1 MRGFLPVVIMAAT
14 VLGSIVMVPTPAR
27 ASANFAFCLQLG
39 GSTQCDYATYEQCQA
54 TASGI
59 GADCIGNPDPSAT
72 RSVEPSRPARRV
84 ARRR

>member
-1 MRGFLPVVIMAAT
+1 MRSFLPVVIMAT
-14 VLGSIVMVPTPAR
+14 TFGLIVIHPVPAG
-27 ASANFAFCLQLG
+27 ANANLAFCLQLG
-39 GSTQCDYATYEQCQA
+39 GSTQCDYTTYEQCQA